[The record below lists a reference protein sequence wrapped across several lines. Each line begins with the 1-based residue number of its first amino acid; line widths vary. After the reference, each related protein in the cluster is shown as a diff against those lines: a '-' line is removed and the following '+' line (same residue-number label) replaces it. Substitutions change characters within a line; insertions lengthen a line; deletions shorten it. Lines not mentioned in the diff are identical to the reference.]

1 MVEKFILQ
9 LEVQLEDRNVSIEI
23 TKPARDW
30 LAKRGFDADMG
41 ARPLARTIQ
50 EQIKKPMAEELLF
63 GSLQKG
69 GVVKIDIDKKD
80 EEKLAFKYVAE
91 KPKKKPVAKKGS
103 AEEPA

>member
-1 MVEKFILQ
+1 
-9 LEVQLEDRNVSIEI
+9 
-23 TKPARDW
+23 
-30 LAKRGFDADMG
+30 AKRGFDADMG

-50 EQIKKPMAEELLF
+50 EHVKKPMAEELLF